1 MIIVT
6 GTVRVDPARREAAR
20 GIMER
25 MIIASRAEDGCIE
38 YAYAI
43 DVLDPGLIRVHEVWR
58 DREALQ
64 AHFKTPHLQKWREAW
79 PTFGITDRKLQLVE
93 VASISPL

>member
-20 GIMER
+20 EVMER

-38 YAYAI
+38 YAYSV
-43 DVLDPGLIRVHEVWR
+43 DVLDPGLIRVHEIWR
-58 DREALQ
+58 DRDALQ
-64 AHFKTPHLQKWREAW
+64 AHFRTPHLQLWREAW